1 MAKLSLSGG
10 DSEAKPAQQPT
21 SPSSAPPP
29 PQTPSSPSSSAS
41 AATPTTTSPP
51 SMLSQRVLANMSP
64 AERPKAKPSRKG
76 DGKAGKKAAAV
87 QQLGGPAAQ
96 QQQQQQGTHPLQ
108 QLAHLK
114 QMNQRLHQQV
124 QQQKKMKPTENQV
137 GIQNS
142 QFCFESR

>member
-1 MAKLSLSGG
+1 MAKLNLSGG
-10 DSEAKPAQQPT
+10 DEAQPKPSAAAAPST
-21 SPSSAPPP
+21 PSSAPP
-29 PQTPSSPSSSAS
+29 
-41 AATPTTTSPP
+41 AAPPTTVSPP

-64 AERPKAKPSRKG
+64 SERPKAKPSRKG
-76 DGKAGKKAAAV
+76 DGKAGKKGTAAAAAAAAAAV

-96 QQQQQQGTHPLQ
+96 QQQQQTHPLQ

-137 GIQNS
+137 GIKTERV
-142 QFCFESR
+142 FA